1 MANALATRQMDREQV
16 ELIKATI
23 AKGATDDE
31 LSLFMAQVNR
41 TGLDPFSRQIYAI
54 KRWDGQ
60 QRREVL
66 QAQIS
71 IDGQRLVAERTGKY
85 AGQVGPFWCGA
96 DGAWQE
102 VWLSDTPP
110 AAAKVGVIRSDF
122 QQVLW
127 AVARYNAYVQTN
139 KEGRPNAMWA
149 KMPDLM
155 LAKCA
160 ESLALR
166 KAFPQELSGLYTAEE
181 MGQADTD
188 ARIVTIDGEIIDEPK
203 RLTTNGHT
211 NGNGHKP
218 PTTQDEVEYQVAYNM
233 RNGKPLT
240 DTVPPAVEMASK
252 TQLVKLNAL
261 GTQLYGKEW
270 TDDKRHALV
279 AWKTKNR
286 TQSSKELTA
295 DEADSLITGLQKKIN
310 EAAAEVQTAPQEQP
324 ADNPFE
330 AEAVT
335 S

>member
-188 ARIVTIDGEIIDEPK
+188 ARIITVDGEIIDEPK
-203 RLTTNGHT
+203 RLTTNGH
-211 NGNGHKP
+211 
-218 PTTQDEVEYQVAYNM
+218 
-233 RNGKPLT
+233 KPLT
-240 DTVPPAVEMASK
+240 EAPAEVVDMISNV
-252 TQLVKLNAL
+252 QLKRLNAL
-261 GTQLYGKEW
+261 GTQLYGSEW
-270 TDDKRHALV
+270 NDDKRHAVV

-286 TQSSKELTA
+286 TQSSKDLTA

-310 EAAAEVQTAPQEQP
+310 EAAAEVQTAPQDQP
-324 ADNPFE
+324 TEDGALWQP
-330 AEAVT
+330 VT
-335 S
+335 A